1 MKDSKN
7 HWGLA
12 VFIISCALTG
22 TGAGFVS
29 WFPPAQN
36 RSLYAL
42 AIPLAG
48 LILSVISFAIGHF
61 SYPRIHDLR
70 VYISGYLSGLIGV
83 AFFGSKLLARSM
95 HSVHVAD
102 SFIDVMYLI
111 VFVNGLFIPFL
122 PGSATYRTTKQIT
135 IPIFALEFVLLLTA
149 WNAVPAFAWLE
160 DLLDSNRMLWFST
173 WFPVLWSGAVLLITV
188 KFTAEDFHLGGVL
201 AGLSVI
207 FASAWLCARLAPQA
221 GNIELLLFT
230 SAQLFLSV
238 GLITHWFVRI
248 EHRIQYDPLLKIY
261 NRDYCMQ
268 ILSEKS
274 SLDSSPPFAIAMLD
288 IDHFKKVNDTH
299 GHQAGDMVLHSVAQ
313 AVKKSVMP
321 DGVLCRYGGEELAVF
336 FPGKTAVDVRS
347 ILEKTRITVEKTHIH
362 TGKKNLS
369 VTISAGISHRASRA
383 QTLAEV
389 VSAADRALY
398 KAKEGG
404 RNQIKVGKTTEKE
417 KKK

>member
-7 HWGLA
+7 HWGLV
-12 VFIISCALTG
+12 VFLFSCALAG
-22 TGAGFVS
+22 AGAGFVS
-29 WFPPAQN
+29 WLPPAQN

-42 AIPLAG
+42 VIPLTG
-48 LILSVISFAIGHF
+48 LILSVITFAMGHF

-83 AFFGSKLLARSM
+83 AFFGSKLLVRSI
-95 HSVHVAD
+95 HTVSVPD
-102 SFIDVMYLI
+102 SFIDIIYMI
-111 VFVNGLFIPFL
+111 VFANGLFIPFL

-135 IPIFALEFVLLLTA
+135 VPIFVIELALLLTA
-149 WNAVPAFAWLE
+149 WTAAPAFGWLKNM
-160 DLLDSNRMLWFST
+160 LDSNQMLWLST
-173 WFPVLWSGAVLLITV
+173 WFPVLWSGAVILITV

-207 FASAWLCARLAPQA
+207 FASSWLCARLAPQA

-230 SAQLFLSV
+230 SAQAFLAA

-274 SLDSSPPFAIAMLD
+274 NLDSSPPFAIAMLD

-299 GHQAGDMVLHSVAQ
+299 GHQAGDTVLHSVAQ

-336 FPGKTAVDVRS
+336 FSGKTAVDVKP
-347 ILEKTRITVEKTHIH
+347 ILEKTRIAVEKTIIR
-362 TGKKNLS
+362 TGRKNLS
-369 VTISAGISHRASRA
+369 VTISAGISHRASRS
-383 QTLAEV
+383 QSLADV

-404 RNQIKVGKTTEKE
+404 RNQVKVGKTAEKE